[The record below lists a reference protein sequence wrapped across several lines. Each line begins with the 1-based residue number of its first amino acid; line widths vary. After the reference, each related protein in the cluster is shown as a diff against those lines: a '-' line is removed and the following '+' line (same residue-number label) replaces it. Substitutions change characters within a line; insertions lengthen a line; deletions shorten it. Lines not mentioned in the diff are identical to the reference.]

1 MSLQYEVQEHI
12 RIDMNQ
18 SGMKGIDMIRA
29 LERQLAALEALM
41 QDDEAEIY
49 RIAVSVDDT
58 QYRLEEENAAGIRQL
73 AAVLEKAAKIDLV
86 LHYGSSWCSTDGI
99 YADMLPL
106 ALVEQAS
113 HMATEHQEGLFLSVW
128 SRMEDNEE
136 TGKLVAF
143 GWNEGKFYH
152 GEVQPQELKAFP
164 TGRWTPLPTILSVET
179 DELEPDQLAQAETCC
194 RSLAALSK
202 DVSLSVEDGCLSF
215 FLNSIT
221 LSGPED
227 WQRLKE
233 AVLALW
239 DAVEDALVL
248 DLRFADTTGSNARL
262 LEADIFADRP
272 DSLRLW
278 AIN

>member
-179 DELEPDQLAQAETCC
+179 DELEPETCC